1 MASTREAP
9 SLNTYNR
16 ILDGTAAAATDKG
29 LRACTVQ
36 DILGNAGVSRRTFY
50 QYFSSKDDAF
60 RGLYES
66 YTVRL
71 VAAMYAAADETE
83 GEVPKIIAVLNTFL
97 DFQVEGGE
105 LLMQLHAEAI
115 RPESELL
122 PVREEVLDRIV
133 DLLDLN
139 VGNALNIRLDK
150 MVYRSLV
157 LGIEGLCIHI
167 ERQGHFN
174 KADAEEVRRI
184 AQPLMVAVLSNHQ
197 HLPKRE

>member
-1 MASTREAP
+1 MATTREAP

-16 ILDGTAAAATDKG
+16 ILDGTAAAAMDKG

-36 DILGNAGVSRRTFY
+36 DILGSAGISRRTFY
-50 QYFSSKDDAF
+50 QYFSSKEDAF

-71 VAAMYAAADETE
+71 VAAMHAATDETE
-83 GEVPKIIAVLNTFL
+83 GDVPKILAALNTFL

-133 DLLDLN
+133 NLLDLH
-139 VGNALNIRLDK
+139 VGNALDVRLDK
-150 MVYRSLV
+150 MIYRSLI

-174 KADAEEVRRI
+174 KADADEVRRI
-184 AQPLMVAVLSNHQ
+184 AQPMMVAVLSSHQ
-197 HLPKRE
+197 RLPKRE